1 MELRDII
8 LLAALVAAV
17 LLGFFVMLLLGRFQ
31 QERQGRGTRK
41 RHRKQDYTVAVPHPA
56 EGNTPADSAPAETA
70 EAKEGET
77 NPPKDGEKG

>member
-31 QERQGRGTRK
+31 QEHQGRVSPK
-41 RHRKQDYTVAVPHPA
+41 RHRKQDYTAA
-56 EGNTPADSAPAETA
+56 TPADSTPAETA
-70 EAKEGET
+70 ETDVSGA